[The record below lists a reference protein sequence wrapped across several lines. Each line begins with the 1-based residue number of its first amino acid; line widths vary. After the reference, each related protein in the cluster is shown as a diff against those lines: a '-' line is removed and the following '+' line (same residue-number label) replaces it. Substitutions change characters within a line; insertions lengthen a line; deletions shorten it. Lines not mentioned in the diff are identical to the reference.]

1 MPLET
6 FAWDV
11 SRYLRTEADQA
22 SYIRTALED
31 GDAVDIL
38 GALMRVADVRGL
50 QELSRQTGALLDSA
64 IAASDAH
71 RLQGWN
77 ELSLEQLRMFLM
89 QLDLRLTSK
98 MPDLDSQ
105 LQTEAA

>member
-6 FAWDV
+6 FEWDV
-11 SRYLRTEADQA
+11 ARYLQTEADQA

-38 GALMRVADVRGL
+38 GALMRVADIRGL
-50 QELSRQTGALLDSA
+50 QELSRQAGALLDSA
-64 IAASDAH
+64 IAASSAH
-71 RLQGWN
+71 RLEGWN
-77 ELSLEQLRMFLM
+77 ELSLQQLRVFLM

-98 MPDLDSQ
+98 APNLDSQ
-105 LQTEAA
+105 MQTEAA